1 VTNPLREPVSAFVA
15 LGANLG
21 DPAPAVQRALTQL
34 GLIEHTQLVSASSL
48 YETAPHEASGPL
60 YVNAVVHLETQLN
73 AVDLL
78 HALQALEQAAGRVRS
93 VQNAPRTLDLDLLF
107 YGEGRIDSAWLTV
120 PHPRWPE
127 RAFVLWPLQ
136 EVAAQ
141 KVSAQMLA
149 AVAHQPIRRLAFKPS
164 GQTSI

>member
-1 VTNPLREPVSAFVA
+1 MTNPLRKPVSAYVA

-34 GLIEHTQLVSASSL
+34 GLIEHTRLVSASSL

-60 YVNAVVHLETQLN
+60 YVNAVAQLETQLN

-107 YGEGRIDSAWLTV
+107 YGDARIDSSWLCV
-120 PHPRWPE
+120 PHPRWQE
-127 RAFVLWPLQ
+127 RAFVLLPLQ
-136 EVAAQ
+136 DVAPER
-141 KVSAQMLA
+141 VDAQMLA
-149 AVAHQPIRRLAFKPS
+149 RVADQPIQRSVSVICDSK
-164 GQTSI
+164 